1 MPAPNPLMPICV
13 QNKKWPSA
21 LNIFFF
27 STLCHSEY
35 HPNASRSLLCFIPGG
50 ESASSA
56 PEAVPLPGGVFTQ
69 GGGVQQDGL
78 WRLPAQ
84 GWGIGASFAE
94 ILEELIP
101 SVVVCCCLS
110 PSGTSLTDIPV
121 YRWQLLLKIKL
132 YFHYQAGLPVLIED
146 SVCV

>member
-1 MPAPNPLMPICV
+1 M
-13 QNKKWPSA
+13 
-21 LNIFFF
+21 
-27 STLCHSEY
+27 
-35 HPNASRSLLCFIPGG
+35 
-50 ESASSA
+50 
-56 PEAVPLPGGVFTQ
+56 
-69 GGGVQQDGL
+69 QQDGL
-78 WRLPAQ
+78 RRLPAH

-132 YFHYQAGLPVLIED
+132 YFHYQEGLPVLIED